1 MTYKPLKSTY
11 FRRRIYL
18 MRHGDVSY
26 FDKNNKPVDEPNNVQ
41 LTELGCKQAQDIG
54 NLLSDIEIDKA
65 ICSGLIR
72 TKQTAQLVLG
82 DRRIPI
88 EAEPCFME
96 IQPKGFDQIPI
107 DRREDELAYAFE
119 NAYLPSA
126 SYGAGETF
134 VEFATRVT
142 SKFHEIARQ
151 TDWSQLLIVAH
162 DGVNRLL
169 LSLIASNCR
178 ASAESTLL
186 SMGGYD
192 QDTCCLNILDIDVK
206 DNEIILSRIKTLNY
220 TPSNP
225 LKTDNH
231 FSSMEKVFHP
241 YATSNVKFSP

>member
-1 MTYKPLKSTY
+1 MTFKPLKNTY

-26 FDKNNKPVDEPNNVQ
+26 FDKNNKPVDEPNKVQ
-41 LTELGCKQAQDIG
+41 LTKLGRKQAQDIG
-54 NLLSDIEIDKA
+54 SLLSGTKIDRA

-72 TKQTAQLVLG
+72 TEQTAQLVLG
-82 DRRIPI
+82 DRKISI
-88 EAEPCFME
+88 EAESCFME

-119 NAYLPSA
+119 NAYLPGA

-142 SKFHEIARQ
+142 NKFYEIVRQ

-178 ASAESTLL
+178 ATAETALF

-206 DNEIILSRIKTLNY
+206 DNEINLSRIKTLNY
-220 TPSNP
+220 TPDNP

-231 FSSMEKVFHP
+231 FSSMEKVFNP
-241 YATSNVKFSP
+241 YVTSNVKFGP